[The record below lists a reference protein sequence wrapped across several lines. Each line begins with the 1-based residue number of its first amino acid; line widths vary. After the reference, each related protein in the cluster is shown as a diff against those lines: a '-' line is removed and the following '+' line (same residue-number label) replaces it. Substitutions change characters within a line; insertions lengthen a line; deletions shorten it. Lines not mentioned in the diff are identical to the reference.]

1 MAHTPDSIPLIRD
14 VAVPDDASATNADA
28 AALAPLLAALGY
40 PADAATIDE
49 RLRLLRATDP
59 STRTLVAVVAGEVV
73 GFATLHSTPVL
84 HRPTAVGRIT
94 GIAVLPSARG
104 TGAGRALVEAAEE
117 HFRALGCA
125 RLEVTSGVTHAP
137 AYDFYRHL
145 GYEDHGV
152 RFAKPLV

>member
-1 MAHTPDSIPLIRD
+1 VVLTEGTSQGP
-14 VAVPDDASATNADA
+14 TDA
-28 AALAPLLAALGY
+28 AALAPLLDALGY
-40 PADAATIDE
+40 PTDAATIDA
-49 RLRLLRATDP
+49 RLRTLATTDP
-59 STRTLVAVVAGEVV
+59 STRTLVAVVDGEVV

-84 HRPTAVGRIT
+84 HRPTPVGRIT

-104 TGAGRALVEAAEE
+104 TGAGRALVAAAEA

-125 RLEVTSGVTHAP
+125 RLEVTSGNTHVP

-152 RFAKPLV
+152 RFAKSLA